1 MELWTQAIDTAIILG
16 KTLRGFANIVAI
28 DRRMK

>member
-16 KTLRGFANIVAI
+16 KTPRGVANIVAI